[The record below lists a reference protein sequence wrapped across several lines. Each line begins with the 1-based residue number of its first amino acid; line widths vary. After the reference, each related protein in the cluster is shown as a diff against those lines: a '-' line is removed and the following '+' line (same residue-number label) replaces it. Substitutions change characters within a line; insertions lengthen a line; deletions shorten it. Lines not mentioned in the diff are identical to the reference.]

1 MFPFLRKGDDLSVL
15 SWIQPAKFLSRCH
28 RACTSSSCALIF
40 IAGVVRAVDFPR
52 GELGLHRPYLASRP
66 QSRQVVEKQIPLML
80 SEVKQYI
87 AEMGITDN
95 FYQQMMNTEPSQM
108 AIYGPVHPTTS
119 DGAALPTSDA
129 KALGLRWDSYRK
141 LVPEYDPCTRHL
153 RRQFNRCA

>member
-1 MFPFLRKGDDLSVL
+1 
-15 SWIQPAKFLSRCH
+15 
-28 RACTSSSCALIF
+28 
-40 IAGVVRAVDFPR
+40 
-52 GELGLHRPYLASRP
+52 
-66 QSRQVVEKQIPLML
+66 ML

-141 LVPEYDPCTRHL
+141 LVPEYDPVYQEVEISYDARFHGVTTSEM
-153 RRQFNRCA
+153 RQRQNDAEQCYKRWEFASKDYSNCWMAAAGNEIQ

>member
-1 MFPFLRKGDDLSVL
+1 M
-15 SWIQPAKFLSRCH
+15 
-28 RACTSSSCALIF
+28 
-40 IAGVVRAVDFPR
+40 
-52 GELGLHRPYLASRP
+52 HRPYLASRP

-119 DGAALPTSDA
+119 DGAALRRA
-129 KALGLRWDSYRK
+129 MRK
-141 LVPEYDPCTRHL
+141 HL
-153 RRQFNRCA
+153 DFAGTATEN